1 MKSGLLPCQRCL
13 FVGWITA
20 NRKKKGCKKASE
32 LLKND
37 FFFVEYSVLK
47 RIFFPRLR
55 FLFVKEKEIP
65 DILFNLR
72 VLI

>member
-1 MKSGLLPCQRCL
+1 M
-13 FVGWITA
+13 
-20 NRKKKGCKKASE
+20 
-32 LLKND
+32 LKND
-37 FFFVEYSVLK
+37 FIFVENSVLE